1 MNMSRIDTPFPLYWG
16 GASLRSIAVAALWV
30 LLAFSWPSAHAQVEG
45 LRGTLIV
52 LNKGEAT
59 VSLFDLGSLKE
70 AARVPVGAGP
80 HEVAVSPDGAL
91 AVVANYGQREPGD
104 TLSVIDVAAARVL
117 RTIALRDGGSRPLQ
131 RPHGLRYLDARRV
144 VVTAEAQRAIAI
156 VDVPAGRVTRT
167 LPTEQSVSHM
177 VATGA
182 DGRWAYVANI
192 GAGTVTRVDLLG
204 ELPLLHVPTGKGA
217 EGVALAPDSRTLWVS
232 NREADT
238 VTVLSA
244 PDLSRQGEIS
254 APGFPIRVAFTPD
267 GKRALVTAPRADALH
282 VYSVATRTLERTIPL
297 PSGPVRTEGRLLGA
311 MFGQS
316 SVPIGVV
323 SDPTGRYALV
333 AQSHAD
339 QVAIVDIGSGRRV
352 ATLPTGIEPDGLGWS
367 VVGVRGR

>member
-1 MNMSRIDTPFPLYWG
+1 M
-16 GASLRSIAVAALWV
+16 RSIAVAAVWA
-30 LLAFSWPSAHAQVEG
+30 LLALSGPPANSQVQG

-52 LNKGEAT
+52 LNKGEAS

-91 AVVANYGQREPGD
+91 AVVANYGQREPGES
-104 TLSVIDVAAARVL
+104 LSVIDVAAARVV
-117 RTIALRDGGSRPLQ
+117 RTIALREGNGAPLQ
-131 RPHGLRYLDARRV
+131 RPHGLLFLDAQRL

-156 VDVPAGRVTRT
+156 VDVAAGRVTRV
-167 LPTEQSVSHM
+167 LPTGQSVSHM

-182 DGRWAYVANI
+182 DGRWVYVANI
-192 GAGTVTRVDLLG
+192 GSGTVTRVDLLG
-204 ELPLLHVPTGKGA
+204 EAPLLHVLTGKGA
-217 EGVALAPDSRTLWVS
+217 EGIALSPDGRTVWVS
-232 NREADT
+232 NREVDT

-244 PDLSRQGEIS
+244 PDLTRQREIS

-282 VYSVATRTLERTIPL
+282 VYTVATRSLERTIPL
-297 PSGPVRTEGRLLGA
+297 PTGPVRTEGRLLGA
-311 MFGQS
+311 AFGKS
-316 SVPIGVV
+316 SVPIGVL

-339 QVAIVDIGSGRRV
+339 QVAIVDIGSARRV
-352 ATLPTGIEPDGLGWS
+352 ATLPAGIEPDGLGWS
-367 VVGVRGR
+367 AVPVTGR